1 MKKTILILI
10 SLLTF
15 ACQHNERSIGFTS
28 LANDGEEYKFYLG
41 TDSTIEVVKKFDQIS
56 KTKNYEE
63 LRKIFSDTAKFT
75 YYNGVENTLDEF
87 ITLNQKRDSTLL
99 ANGETLTW
107 SPQWALSVDIN
118 PKKGGEHVNMMYLA
132 EYNGKEDSSK
142 FYANLWFYVRNDKI
156 ITVNQYNQSINND

>member
-15 ACQHNERSIGFTS
+15 ACQHTERSIGFTS
-28 LANDGEEYKFYLG
+28 LENDGEEYKFYLG

-118 PKKGGEHVNMMYLA
+118 T
-132 EYNGKEDSSK
+132 K
-142 FYANLWFYVRNDKI
+142 FETLLIDANLANSKVPSTLFFNP
-156 ITVNQYNQSINND
+156 SIRLYSTIGTCLYAAAW

>member
-15 ACQHNERSIGFTS
+15 ACQQNERSIGFTS

-75 YYNGVENTLDEF
+75 YYNGVENMV
-87 ITLNQKRDSTLL
+87 R
-99 ANGETLTW
+99 
-107 SPQWALSVDIN
+107 SV
-118 PKKGGEHVNMMYLA
+118 
-132 EYNGKEDSSK
+132 
-142 FYANLWFYVRNDKI
+142 
-156 ITVNQYNQSINND
+156 Q